1 MPLIGGNKHKVKKN
15 LFMADDEKDA
25 YDQIF
30 LLALW
35 WNFVIY
41 KVRLL
46 VKKFRLRNY
55 NNELYLQPSIE
66 EDLEMVEKDQDL
78 QQVVELKLENN
89 TLQEVDEEISKKKE
103 KRLS

>member
-1 MPLIGGNKHKVKKN
+1 
-15 LFMADDEKDA
+15 MANDEKDA

-30 LLALW
+30 LLSLW
-35 WNFVIY
+35 CNFVIY

-66 EDLEMVEKDQDL
+66 EDLEMVKNQIIL
-78 QQVVELKLENN
+78 L
-89 TLQEVDEEISKKKE
+89 
-103 KRLS
+103 

>member
-1 MPLIGGNKHKVKKN
+1 MV
-15 LFMADDEKDA
+15 E
-25 YDQIF
+25 
-30 LLALW
+30 
-35 WNFVIY
+35 
-41 KVRLL
+41 
-46 VKKFRLRNY
+46 KFRLRNY

-103 KRLS
+103 KRFELIEENGGNHEMEIITWLFC